1 LALLLSER
9 PEQDRKIMADK
20 LKWHD
25 RWLARLPQDR
35 LLTRLLLE
43 SFHEHRWKYLAASL
57 AMVLVA
63 MATAA
68 SAWMMGQI
76 VDALATPENR
86 RQVMLVGAGV
96 ALIFAFR
103 GVAMYIQAVLMAR
116 AGNRIVAQKQMQ
128 IYHRMLAQGVAFFNA
143 NQSSDLLLKVTK
155 SAEAAR
161 RVIDTIV
168 SGFIRDF
175 LTLIGLVAVMVYQ
188 QPVLSLVSLVVAPIV
203 VYGVQLILRKVRVV
217 MQQELAGL
225 GEIIKVV
232 QETSLGARVVKAFG
246 LETRM
251 ASRME
256 GAVRQ
261 VEDRNNRM
269 VQLQS
274 ATMPL
279 LDTVA
284 GLAIG
289 SIVILSAIDLF
300 GQTPGTAGQ
309 LMSFVTAFLMSYE
322 PASRLSKMRVTIEAS
337 MVGVRLMYDLLD
349 APQTV
354 LEKPGAVAL
363 QPGPGAVTLDQVSF
377 AYDGGDKVLNN
388 VTARFQPGKTTALV
402 GPSGGGKSTLLN
414 LILRLYDPTEGRVL
428 IDGQDIAAA
437 SFASLRDK
445 IAFVGQDTFLF
456 DGSVLDNLL
465 IARQGA
471 TEDEAI
477 AAAKVAHAHEF
488 IAKLPDG
495 YATKIGENGALLSG
509 GQRQRLSIARAVLR
523 QAPILLLDEA
533 TSALDSHSEV
543 LVRDALDKIT
553 RNVTTIVIAHR
564 LSTVMTADE
573 ICYLEQ
579 GQIVEQGSIDAL
591 LAAGG
596 KFKALYDVQFGNK
609 DDAAAD

>member
-1 LALLLSER
+1 
-9 PEQDRKIMADK
+9 MANR
-20 LKWHD
+20 LKWHE
-25 RWLARLPQDR
+25 RWLARLPADR

-43 SFHEHRWKYLAASL
+43 SFQEHRWKYLAASG

-76 VDALATPENR
+76 VDALSTPENR
-86 RQVMLVGAGV
+86 GQVMAVGAGV
-96 ALIFAFR
+96 AMVFTFR
-103 GVAMYIQAVLMAR
+103 GTAMYIQAVLMAR

-128 IYHRMLAQGVAFFNA
+128 IYHRMLGQGVAFFNT
-143 NQSSDLLLKVTK
+143 NQSSDLLLRVTK

-175 LTLIGLVAVMVYQ
+175 LTLIGLLFVMFYQ

-203 VYGVQLILRKVRVV
+203 VLGIQRILKLVREV
-217 MQQELAGL
+217 MKQEMAGL

-232 QETSLGARVVKAFG
+232 QETSMGARVVKAFG
-246 LETRM
+246 LEPRM
-251 ASRME
+251 ANRME
-256 GAVRQ
+256 AAVRQ

-269 VQLQS
+269 IHLQS

-284 GLAIG
+284 GLAIA
-289 SIVILSAIDLF
+289 SIVILSAVDIF

-322 PASRLSKMRVTIEAS
+322 PASRLSKMRVVIESS
-337 MVGVRLMYDLLD
+337 MIGVRMMYELLD
-349 APQTV
+349 TPQTM
-354 LEKPGAVAL
+354 LENPDAVPLESGPGAVAL
-363 QPGPGAVTLDQVSF
+363 DKVSF
-377 AYDGGDKVLNN
+377 AYGNGEEVLKSVQ
-388 VTARFQPGKTTALV
+388 VTFQPGKTTALV

-414 LILRLYDPTEGRVL
+414 LILRLYDPTEGAVM
-428 IDGQDIAAA
+428 IDGQDIRNAT
-437 SFASLRDK
+437 FVSLREK

-456 DGSVLDNLL
+456 AGTVMDNLL
-465 IARQGA
+465 MARTTA
-471 TEDEAI
+471 TEEEAI

-488 IAKLPDG
+488 IEKLPEG
-495 YATKIGENGALLSG
+495 YDTAIGENGSFLSG

-543 LVRDALDKIT
+543 LVRDALENIT
-553 RNVTTIVIAHR
+553 RGVTTIVIAHR
-564 LSTVMTADE
+564 LSTVMNADE
-573 ICYLEQ
+573 ICYLEA
-579 GQIVEQGSIDAL
+579 GEIVEQGSIGEL
-591 LAAGG
+591 LAANG
-596 KFKALYDVQFGNK
+596 KFKALYDVQFGGQTS
-609 DDAAAD
+609 DI

>member
-1 LALLLSER
+1 
-9 PEQDRKIMADK
+9 MTNK

-25 RWLARLPQDR
+25 RWLARLPSDR

-43 SFHEHRWKYLAASL
+43 SFQEHRLKYLAASG

-63 MATAA
+63 AATAA

-76 VDALATPENR
+76 VDALSTPDNR
-86 RQVMLVGAGV
+86 GQVMAVGVGV
-96 ALIFAFR
+96 AMVFTFR

-128 IYHRMLAQGVAFFNA
+128 IYHRMLAQGVEFFNK
-143 NQSSDLLLKVTK
+143 NQSSDLLLRVTK

-168 SGFIRDF
+168 SGFVKDM
-175 LTLIGLVAVMVYQ
+175 LTLVGLVCVMFYQ

-203 VYGVQLILRKVRVV
+203 VLGIRRILKLVREV
-217 MQQELAGL
+217 MQQEMAGL

-232 QETSLGARVVKAFG
+232 QETSMGARVIKAFG
-246 LETRM
+246 LEPRM
-251 ASRME
+251 ANRME
-256 GAVRQ
+256 AAVHQ
-261 VEDRNNRM
+261 VEDRTNRM
-269 VQLQS
+269 VQLKS

-284 GLAIG
+284 GLAIA
-289 SIVILSAIDLF
+289 SIVILSSVDIF

-322 PASRLSKMRVTIEAS
+322 PASRLSKMRVVIETS
-337 MVGVRLMYDLLD
+337 MLGVRMMYELLD
-349 APQTV
+349 TPQTM
-354 LEKPGAVAL
+354 LENPDAMPL
-363 QPGPGAVTLDQVSF
+363 EPGPGAVSLDNVSF
-377 AYDGGDKVLNN
+377 AYGESEKVLKSMNI
-388 VTARFQPGKTTALV
+388 TFQPGKTTALV

-414 LILRLYDPTEGRVL
+414 LVLRLYDPTEGAVK
-428 IDGQDIAAA
+428 IDGQDIRDAT
-437 SFASLRDK
+437 FVSLRER

-456 DGSVLDNLL
+456 AGTVMDNLL
-465 IARQGA
+465 MARKSA
-471 TEDEAI
+471 TAEEAI

-488 IAKLPDG
+488 IEKLPKG
-495 YATKIGENGALLSG
+495 YDTAIGENGSFLSG

-543 LVRDALDKIT
+543 LVRDALENIS
-553 RNVTTIVIAHR
+553 RGVTTIVIAHR
-564 LSTVMTADE
+564 LSTVMNADE
-573 ICYLEQ
+573 ICYLEA
-579 GQIVEQGSIDAL
+579 GEIVEQGSISDL
-591 LAAGG
+591 LAANG
-596 KFKALYDVQFGNK
+596 KFKALYDVQFGGQSDVTK
-609 DDAAAD
+609 FLE